1 MAQYYLIVNPG
12 SSSKKYALYQG
23 GKELFFAHFEKDQDH
38 YFVTF
43 KSPGS
48 AVTNKIEP
56 AIFAS
61 AVDHFLQ
68 KILAEKVISNPA
80 SITAIGIRV
89 VAAGSSFAQH
99 KLIDQDYRQQ
109 LSTARQS
116 APLHLNP
123 LLEELEQLSAIF
135 PKLPI
140 VGISDSAFHTTIPA
154 ASRHYAIPFSDTTLL
169 DLHRF
174 GYHGIS
180 VQSLLPKITSLL
192 GHVPPRIIVCHLGG
206 GASLTALQDGSSIDN
221 SMGYTPLEGLIMATR
236 VGNIDAGA
244 LIKLSQ
250 AKKLSLSEL
259 EEYLNTQSGL
269 LGLSELSDDIR
280 KLLELENSQPSAQL
294 ALSAYVTAI
303 KKYIGAYTALLNG
316 LDLLVFTATTG
327 ERSSIIRQ
335 RICDNLDGL
344 GIHLDPSLNDQ
355 TNSTNAVISPTNSP
369 VTVAVL
375 TTNEM
380 QAIAQLMQPLLD

>member
-1 MAQYYLIVNPG
+1 MDPKYLIVNPG
-12 SSSKKYALYQG
+12 SASKKYALYQG
-23 GKELFFAHFEKDQDH
+23 DKEIYFAHFETVQDQPI
-38 YFVTF
+38 VTF
-43 KSPGS
+43 KSADS
-48 AVTNKIEP
+48 SVKDQIEP

-61 AVDHFLQ
+61 AVDFFLQ
-68 KILAEKVISNPA
+68 RLMTKKI
-80 SITAIGIRV
+80 ITDQAAIAAIGIRV
-89 VAAGSSFAQH
+89 VAPGSIFTQH
-99 KLIDQDYRQQ
+99 QIIDQNYLQHLPDER
-109 LSTARQS
+109 AS

-123 LLEELEQLSAIF
+123 LLEELEQLTAVF

-154 ASRHYAIPFSDTTLL
+154 ASRHYAISFSDTTQL

-180 VQSLLPKITSLL
+180 VQSLLPKIQSLL
-192 GHVPPRIIVCHLGG
+192 GQVPPRVIVCHLGG
-206 GASLTALQDGSSIDN
+206 GASLTAIQDGNSIDN

-250 AKKLSLSEL
+250 AKNLSLTEL
-259 EEYLNTQSGL
+259 EEYLNTRSGL

-280 KLLELENSQPSAQL
+280 KLLKLENENPQAKL
-294 ALSAYVTAI
+294 ALHAYVNTI
-303 KKYIGAYTALLNG
+303 KKYIGAYTAILNG
-316 LDLLVFTATTG
+316 LDLLVFTATIG
-327 ERSSIIRQ
+327 ERSSIIRA
-335 RICDNLDGL
+335 RICVNLDGL
-344 GIHLDPSLNDQ
+344 GIHLDQSVNDHID
-355 TNSTNAVISPTNSP
+355 STNAIISTTDSP

-380 QAIAQLMQPLLD
+380 QAIAQQMRPLLD

>member
-1 MAQYYLIVNPG
+1 MDPKYLIVNPG
-12 SSSKKYALYQG
+12 SASKKYALYQG
-23 GKELFFAHFEKDQDH
+23 NREIFFAHFEKVQDH
-38 YFVTF
+38 YIVTF
-43 KSPGS
+43 KSPSS

-56 AIFAS
+56 AVFSS

-68 KILAEKVISNPA
+68 KLLAEKVIADPT
-80 SITAIGIRV
+80 SIAAIGIRV
-89 VAAGSSFAQH
+89 VAPGSSFSRH
-99 KLIDQDYRQQ
+99 IIIDQDYRQQ
-109 LSTARQS
+109 LSAERES

-123 LLEELEQLSAIF
+123 LLEELEQLSAVF
-135 PKLPI
+135 PSLPI

-154 ASRHYAIPFSDTTLL
+154 ASRHYAIPFSDTTQL
-169 DLHRF
+169 DLYRF

-180 VQSLLPKITSLL
+180 VQSLLPKIKSLL
-192 GHVPPRIIVCHLGG
+192 GHVPPRVIVCHLGG
-206 GASLTALQDGSSIDN
+206 GASLTAIQDGSSIDN

-259 EEYLNTQSGL
+259 EVYLNTKSGL
-269 LGLSELSDDIR
+269 LGLSESSDDIR
-280 KLLELENSQPSAQL
+280 KLLELESDQPSAQL

-316 LDLLVFTATTG
+316 LDLLVFTATIG
-327 ERSSIIRQ
+327 ERSSTIRH
-335 RICDNLDGL
+335 RICGNLDGL
-344 GIHLDPSLNDQ
+344 GIHLDQSLNKQ
-355 TNSTNAVISPTNSP
+355 TNSTDAVISPANSP

-380 QAIAQLMQPLLD
+380 LAIAQQMRPLLN

>member
-1 MAQYYLIVNPG
+1 MDPKYLIVNPG
-12 SSSKKYALYQG
+12 SASKKYALYQG
-23 GKELFFAHFEKDQDH
+23 DTEIFFAHFEKVQDYH
-38 YFVTF
+38 VVTF
-43 KSPGS
+43 KSQGS
-48 AVTNKIEP
+48 VVTNKIEP

-68 KILAEKVISNPA
+68 KLLAEKVIADPA
-80 SITAIGIRV
+80 SIAAIGIRV
-89 VAAGSSFAQH
+89 VAPGTSFAQH
-99 KLIDQDYRQQ
+99 KIIDQAYRQQ
-109 LSTARQS
+109 LSAERQS

-123 LLEELEQLSAIF
+123 LLEELEQLSAVF
-135 PKLPI
+135 PNHSI

-154 ASRHYAIPFSDTTLL
+154 VSRQYAIPFSDTSQL
-169 DLHRF
+169 DLYRF

-180 VQSLLPKITSLL
+180 VQSLLPKIETLL
-192 GHVPPRIIVCHLGG
+192 GHVPPRLIVCHLGG
-206 GASLTALQDGSSIDN
+206 GASLTAIQDGSSIDN

-244 LIKLSQ
+244 LIKLAQ
-250 AKKLSLSEL
+250 AKKINLSGL

-280 KLLELENSQPSAQL
+280 KLLELENDHPSAQL
-294 ALSAYVTAI
+294 ALGAYVTAI

-344 GIHLDPSLNDQ
+344 GIYLDLSLNNQ
-355 TNSTNAVISPTNSP
+355 TDSTDAIISPKDSP
-369 VTVAVL
+369 ITVAVL

-380 QAIAQLMQPLLD
+380 LAIAQQMQPLLS